1 MSIKKYQ
8 MTHKY
13 MDNVFKM
20 IVKIDEQ
27 KLNEILPELFS
38 FWGISEEDDEDNLY
52 KLLQTLSCSVFSMPI
67 QGESLESVLHG
78 FGVGE
83 EGWPQMDGSWGIEI
97 TSIEAFISDV
107 DDFHVEAV

>member
-1 MSIKKYQ
+1 
-8 MTHKY
+8 
-13 MDNVFKM
+13 MDNAFKM

-38 FWGISEEDDEDNLY
+38 FWGVSEEDDKDNLY
-52 KLLQTLSCSVFSMPI
+52 KLLQTLSCSVFSMGI
-67 QGESLESVLHG
+67 QGKSLESVLHD

-97 TSIEAFISDV
+97 TSIEAFMSDT